1 MPRDMTLAELNVALL
16 RALGVDPV
24 GVTAAVL
31 TLRAKHP
38 PRIVVTRIVRADI
51 GVLQQVQALDLKAVV
66 ADGVGMPAVSVAGE
80 APSMSTR
87 EGV

>member
-1 MPRDMTLAELNVALL
+1 MPRDMNAAELNVSLL

-38 PRIVVTRIVRADI
+38 PRIVVTRIIRADR
-51 GVLQQVQALDLKAVV
+51 GVLQQLQALELSATA
-66 ADGVGMPAVSVAGE
+66 ADGEGMATVSVPVGAG
-80 APSMSTR
+80 AI
-87 EGV
+87 